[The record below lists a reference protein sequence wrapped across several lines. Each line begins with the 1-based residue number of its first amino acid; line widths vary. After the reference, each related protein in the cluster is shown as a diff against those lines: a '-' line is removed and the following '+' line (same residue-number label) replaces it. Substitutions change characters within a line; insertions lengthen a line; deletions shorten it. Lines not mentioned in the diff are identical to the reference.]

1 MRPGSRCVDASIA
14 PSLRGPSAAQPYLPA
29 PSALLLFTR
38 APARASM
45 CVVGPAWGIGVAQ
58 RWVERRDLSRTCAK
72 RYEDAL
78 RDGSGGSGG
87 AARAAA
93 SPPQAGVTATYGP
106 GLAPLEFGTLTGLIA
121 RRQRGQQLPPA
132 RPSPPIN
139 TTSCT
144 VHLDKG
150 EAHENRGVAAML
162 PLGGSTPA
170 VPLPPTAAVGAAVY
184 AAEEEPGASSSVRG
198 DPDAAADAVGAPAPL
213 PGVPPA
219 ATAVRTQPRMLPEL
233 QVQKLP
239 K

>member
-1 MRPGSRCVDASIA
+1 MRPGNRCVVASIA

-29 PSALLLFTR
+29 PSALVFTR

-58 RWVERRDLSRTCAK
+58 RWEERRELSRTCAK
-72 RYEDAL
+72 RYEDTL
-78 RDGSGGSGG
+78 RDDSGGSGG
-87 AARAAA
+87 EARAAA
-93 SPPQAGVTATYGP
+93 KSPQAGVTATYGP

-121 RRQRGQQLPPA
+121 RRQRGQQLPLA

-139 TTSCT
+139 TTSGR
-144 VHLDKG
+144 VHPDKG
-150 EAHENRGVAAML
+150 ETHESRGVAAML

-170 VPLPPTAAVGAAVY
+170 VPLPPTAAVGAAV
-184 AAEEEPGASSSVRG
+184 EEEPGASSSVRG
-198 DPDAAADAVGAPAPL
+198 DPDAAAHPVGAPAPL